1 MDEFEVAPPESFD
14 SRQAL
19 TRMLALLRHLIDMI
33 AEFRETLILT
43 SGGDPADPVLDEA
56 FLAARSLA
64 LEDIDALTALVGD
77 ADFAAPAMV
86 EHRLQGEALRFKM
99 LAILAAYRLVVAA
112 QPSRNPGMSRGWSL
126 YRRALRG
133 TLAAIDGPLESLTA
147 ALGARQGLVEFKKAL
162 EVLLDL

>member
-1 MDEFEVAPPESFD
+1 MDAFEVAPPEGFD
-14 SRQAL
+14 PRQAL
-19 TRMLALLRHLIDMI
+19 TRMLELLRQLINMI

-43 SGGDPADPVLDEA
+43 SGGAPADAVLDDA
-56 FLAARSLA
+56 FLAARGLA
-64 LEDIDALTALVGD
+64 MDDLDALIVLVGE
-77 ADFAAPAMV
+77 ADFDAPAMI

-99 LAILAAYRLVVAA
+99 LTIQAAFRQVVASHPN
-112 QPSRNPGMSRGWSL
+112 QNPGMSRGWSL

-147 ALGARQGLVEFKKAL
+147 ALGAKQGLVEFKKAL

>member
-1 MDEFEVAPPESFD
+1 MP
-14 SRQAL
+14 SRLSVRAAKGKL
-19 TRMLALLRHLIDMI
+19 TA
-33 AEFRETLILT
+33 T
-43 SGGDPADPVLDEA
+43 SGAPPADPVLDEA
-56 FLAARSLA
+56 FLAARLLA
-64 LEDIDALTALVGD
+64 LEDIDALNILVRE
-77 ADFAAPAMV
+77 ADFTTTAMV

-133 TLAAIDGPLESLTA
+133 TLAAIDGPLESLTV
-147 ALGARQGLVEFKKAL
+147 ALGAKQGLVEFKKAL

>member
-1 MDEFEVAPPESFD
+1 MTDITSTSAWKNLEKLHAEKSQTTLRDLFAADSNRATNLTFEAAGLHVDMSK
-14 SRQAL
+14 Q
-19 TRMLALLRHLIDMI
+19 LID
-33 AEFRETLILT
+33 A
-43 SGGDPADPVLDEA
+43 SVL
-56 FLAARSLA
+56 
-64 LEDIDALTALVGD
+64 DALTALVGD